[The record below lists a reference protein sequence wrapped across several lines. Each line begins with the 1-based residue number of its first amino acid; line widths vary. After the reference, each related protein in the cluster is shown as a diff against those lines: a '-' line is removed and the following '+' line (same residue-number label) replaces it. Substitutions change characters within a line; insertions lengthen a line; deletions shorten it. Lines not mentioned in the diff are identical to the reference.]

1 MDPAVKLCPL
11 GMELIKRLQCWS
23 LQSLPPRFT
32 GYGGR
37 AGEWARRDAAYGKGS
52 VLGGEGGGEGEGA
65 KEGEREV
72 SSTVLLRGGRAEYIQ
87 GK

>member
-11 GMELIKRLQCWS
+11 GMELIKRLQCCS
-23 LQSLPPRFT
+23 LQSLPQRFT

-37 AGEWARRDAAYGKGS
+37 ADEWRRDAAYGKGS
-52 VLGGEGGGEGEGA
+52 VLGRGRGGGGSKGGTAQRLYSEC
-65 KEGEREV
+65 
-72 SSTVLLRGGRAEYIQ
+72 TVLYIQ